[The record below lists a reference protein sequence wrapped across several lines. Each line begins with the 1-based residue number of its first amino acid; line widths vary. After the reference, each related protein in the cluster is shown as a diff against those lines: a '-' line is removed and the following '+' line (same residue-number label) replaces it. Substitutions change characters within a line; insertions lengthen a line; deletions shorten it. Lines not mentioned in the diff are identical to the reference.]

1 MASFTVIEIRV
12 AKYIPGMPSGAL
24 VLVVTASLIF
34 SIAGKVCLESLPVFL
49 LHQVSPLPS
58 GHLHGQV
65 FIMSDK
71 AVSQP
76 PPFIQL
82 RSGTNPSSAPI
93 FSLDEL
99 ADVGKQHLKR

>member
-1 MASFTVIEIRV
+1 VASFTVIEIRV

-34 SIAGKVCLESLPVFL
+34 SIAGKVCLES